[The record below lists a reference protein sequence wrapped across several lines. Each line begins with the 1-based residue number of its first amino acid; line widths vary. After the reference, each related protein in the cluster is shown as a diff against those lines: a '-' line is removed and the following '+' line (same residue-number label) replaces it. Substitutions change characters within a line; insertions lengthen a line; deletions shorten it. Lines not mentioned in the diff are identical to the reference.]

1 MNRRPGVQR
10 YRSLIF
16 ALLLCACG
24 GAVWAMIAWP
34 HSFAVQLIAVA
45 AVLAAAK
52 AGQSP
57 ALRRQRPPAAPG
69 AAAPTAPPADGPA
82 WLFRAAVAVTAVCS
96 LGGLASIWFM
106 AATLT
111 HGGPSKVAPALFVGF
126 LFVGGLASSYLAQR
140 SARLAAA
147 APRRGSRRRVLWIL
161 TALTALFTVGWLA
174 ALRSWLGAVAHGGH
188 GAMAMDLF
196 VVFLFAS
203 IVTSAYLTM
212 RLWSRT

>member
-1 MNRRPGVQR
+1 
-10 YRSLIF
+10 
-16 ALLLCACG
+16 
-24 GAVWAMIAWP
+24 MIAWP

-69 AAAPTAPPADGPA
+69 AAAPPAPPADGPA

-140 SARLAAA
+140 SARLGAA
-147 APRRGSRRRVLWIL
+147 APRRRGRAVWVLA
-161 TALTALFTVGWLA
+161 ALTALLTVGWLA
-174 ALRSWLGAVAHGGH
+174 AFRSWLGAIAHGRH
-188 GAMAMDLF
+188 GTLAMDLF

-203 IVTSAYLTM
+203 IVASAYLTM
-212 RLWSRT
+212 RLWNRT

>member
-1 MNRRPGVQR
+1 
-10 YRSLIF
+10 
-16 ALLLCACG
+16 
-24 GAVWAMIAWP
+24 MIAWP

-69 AAAPTAPPADGPA
+69 AAAPPAPPADGPA

-96 LGGLASIWFM
+96 FGGLATVWFM
-106 AATLT
+106 TATLT
-111 HGGPSKVAPALFVGF
+111 HGGQSKIAPALFVGF

-140 SARLAAA
+140 RARLGAA
-147 APRRGSRRRVLWIL
+147 APRRRGRAVWVLA
-161 TALTALFTVGWLA
+161 ALTALLTVGWLA
-174 ALRSWLGAVAHGGH
+174 AFRSWLGAIAHGRH
-188 GAMAMDLF
+188 GTLAMDLF

-203 IVTSAYLTM
+203 IVASAYLTM
-212 RLWSRT
+212 RLWNRT